1 MAVLHTHGAVC
12 TLGLAKRDLWGLG
25 AETWFIVA
33 SYAFGG
39 GEICIRVNLSTVQW
53 VYLYTFFSNF
63 RGQNRGEI
71 CIHMRSKQG

>member
-33 SYAFGG
+33 SYAFAKMILRWGDP
-39 GEICIRVNLSTVQW
+39 
-53 VYLYTFFSNF
+53 F
-63 RGQNRGEI
+63 
-71 CIHMRSKQG
+71 